1 LRKGVPLNPKTKPT
15 DIFMTLLKTLPIFLV
30 IFSSGCASIPVNNL
44 RISDENL
51 KKKAATA
58 LFTTED
64 KITISDKE
72 NTPNPTNPSV
82 NSIRFV
88 ATLNQKQHLCF
99 VPTSGNIIIAD
110 AICSG
115 SELLNPNRKNK

>member
-1 LRKGVPLNPKTKPT
+1 MN
-15 DIFMTLLKTLPIFLV
+15 IFKIAPVLLLV
-30 IFSSGCASIPVNNL
+30 FFSGCASVALNNL

-64 KITISDKE
+64 KIIISDQE
-72 NTPNPTNPSV
+72 NAPSPTNPKV

-88 ATLNQKQHLCF
+88 ATLNQKPHLCF
-99 VPTSGNIIIAD
+99 VQTSGNIMISD
-110 AICSG
+110 ALCSG
-115 SELLNPNRKNK
+115 SELLNPKRNHK

>member
-1 LRKGVPLNPKTKPT
+1 MYKFLNLGILMNILKVTP
-15 DIFMTLLKTLPIFLV
+15 ILLLV
-30 IFSSGCASIPVNNL
+30 LSSGCASVALNNL

-64 KITISDKE
+64 KITISDQE
-72 NTPNPTNPSV
+72 NMPSPTNSNV

-88 ATLNQKQHLCF
+88 ATLNQKPHLCF
-99 VPTSGNIIIAD
+99 IQTSGNIMISD
-110 AICSG
+110 ALCSG
-115 SELLNPNRKNK
+115 SELLNPKRNHK

>member
-1 LRKGVPLNPKTKPT
+1 MN
-15 DIFMTLLKTLPIFLV
+15 FLKLTSIALV
-30 IFSSGCASIPVNNL
+30 ISFSGCASVAVNNL

-64 KITISDKE
+64 KITISNKE
-72 NTPNPTNPSV
+72 TTPNPKNPSV